1 MTKATLWVAC
11 ADGARGTAAHAEL
24 HLTADSQPPET
35 FCDRPKRSK
44 LGLEAG
50 ERHGVLI
57 QILQYFY
64 LVSEQFR
71 LAGPA
76 EFVAGPSLCD

>member
-1 MTKATLWVAC
+1 VTKATLWVAC

-35 FCDRPKRSK
+35 FCDRPKSSK

-64 LVSEQFR
+64 LVNSSVWPDQPN
-71 LAGPA
+71 LWQ
-76 EFVAGPSLCD
+76 VLVCV